1 MHNLNQNVNITLS
14 IPARLKEEMN
24 ELPDVN
30 WSKTAAE
37 LLEEKVKR
45 LKVLKR
51 LEKLIQGSNF
61 TEEDVEKI
69 AGKIKEGIAKRHGL

>member
-1 MHNLNQNVNITLS
+1 MENINVTFS
-14 IPARLKEEMN
+14 IPAKLKEEMN
-24 ELPDVN
+24 EFSQVN

-51 LEKLIQGSNF
+51 LDGLLQGSKL
-61 TEEDVEKI
+61 TEEDVERI
-69 AGKIKEGIAKRHGL
+69 AAKVKEGVAKRHGL